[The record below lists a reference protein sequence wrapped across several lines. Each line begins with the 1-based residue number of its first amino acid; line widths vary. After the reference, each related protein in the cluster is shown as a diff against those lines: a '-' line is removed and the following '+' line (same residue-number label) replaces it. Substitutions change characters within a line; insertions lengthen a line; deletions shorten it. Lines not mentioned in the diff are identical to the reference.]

1 MNCLLVV
8 TTQLPENAL
17 QTASLWAI
25 RLAMLLLVLV
35 LAAEILGKKKTNPAW
50 ASLWLLGAILSLCH
64 SLGALIAFHHS
75 SQAEALEST
84 AQQTAEL
91 LGFRFGAGLYVNY
104 AFVAI
109 WLFDAILRLSLPIKY
124 EQFPK
129 IYGCFVYS
137 FLIFIAI
144 NGAIVFKSGTV
155 RTVGIASLLILLLL
169 LASKYR
175 RSRFGNALKQ

>member
-8 TTQLPENAL
+8 ATQIPENAL

-25 RLAMLLLVLV
+25 RLAMLSLVLV
-35 LAAEILGKKKTNPAW
+35 LCAEILGKKKTNPAL
-50 ASLWLLGAILSLCH
+50 ASLWLLGAILALSH

-109 WLFDAILRLSLPIKY
+109 WLFDAVLRLAMPTKY

-129 IYGCFVYS
+129 MYGRLVYA

-155 RTVGIASLLILLLL
+155 RHIGIASLLILLLL
-169 LASKYR
+169 VASKYR
-175 RSRFGNALKQ
+175 RS

>member
-8 TTQLPENAL
+8 ATQIPENAL
-17 QTASLWAI
+17 QTAALWAI
-25 RLAMLLLVLV
+25 RLALLLLVSV
-35 LAAEILGKKKTNPAW
+35 LCAEIMGKKKTNPAW
-50 ASLWLLGAILSLCH
+50 ASLWLLGAILALCH

-109 WLFDAILRLSLPIKY
+109 WLFDAILRIAIPTKY

-129 IYGCFVYS
+129 MYGRLVYA

-155 RTVGIASLLILLLL
+155 RSVGIASLLILLLL
-169 LASKYR
+169 VASKYR
-175 RSRFGNALKQ
+175 RS